1 MRLCFV
7 VFINW
12 VSKPTHIF
20 DIKGNFVTLKRNYDI
35 NTPTDPNCLNENCR
49 YILIYVTNVYNYFH
63 DFKKPEKYATIKIE
77 ILIENGQSLKLR
89 QTRWVNTTSLL
100 STTSTQ
106 QNWPQTRLPSLS
118 ESCREDQEWVERG
131 WEWVGRRGEVEG
143 CQVSTTTTTSITI
156 SLTTIPT
163 LSVPHSQLAWEGRL

>member
-1 MRLCFV
+1 M
-7 VFINW
+7 
-12 VSKPTHIF
+12 
-20 DIKGNFVTLKRNYDI
+20 
-35 NTPTDPNCLNENCR
+35 
-49 YILIYVTNVYNYFH
+49 TNAYNYFH
-63 DFKKPEKYATIKIE
+63 DFKKPVEYATVKIE
-77 ILIENGQSLKLR
+77 ILIENGRSLKLH
-89 QTRWVNTTSLL
+89 QMHQVNALSLS

-143 CQVSTTTTTSITI
+143 CQVSTTTTTSITT

-163 LSVPHSQLAWEGRL
+163 LWFSMGGGAVTSQHPSPPPAAQNWATAAWFQFFWPKPTLCLTLHEYTIPPPPPPPCTHHHTTPMH